1 MKYWLLKT
9 EPENWSWIDQ
19 LNSKNQSAEWN
30 GVRNYQA
37 SKNLKNMKKKDLCF
51 FYHTGKEKKIVGIV
65 KVIKEHFKD
74 KSDKTNRFVSII
86 VRAQNELIKPVT
98 LEEIKK
104 IRHFKKLALVKQ
116 SRLSVM
122 EIDNN
127 HELRNN
133 SNTIEVETISLNNLI
148 EENASESNIDYI
160 SIDTEGSEYEILKD
174 FNFKKYNV
182 EIFTVEHN
190 FVEKKRD
197 LIFAL
202 MTSHNYVRVFTN
214 ISQWDD
220 WYIKKNNKILLSM
233 MDN

>member
-104 IRHFKKLALVKQ
+104 IKYFKNLALIKQ

-122 EIDNN
+122 EIDLKYWKKICKMGKINN
-127 HELRNN
+127 P
-133 SNTIEVETISLNNLI
+133 SP
-148 EENASESNIDYI
+148 
-160 SIDTEGSEYEILKD
+160 
-174 FNFKKYNV
+174 FK
-182 EIFTVEHN
+182 
-190 FVEKKRD
+190 
-197 LIFAL
+197 
-202 MTSHNYVRVFTN
+202 TN
-214 ISQWDD
+214 I
-220 WYIKKNNKILLSM
+220 
-233 MDN
+233 